1 MNNRYVTPAIVTAA
15 AVAVSLVASVAQAV
29 PQAVPYVGY
38 LTHANGIPYD
48 GVALEVTAAL
58 YPSSV
63 SGTPVWGPHQVGPV
77 AVNDGVFAVVLG
89 GDNSPALDLA
99 FSDNE
104 DVWLEFV
111 LDDGVKTTTLAP
123 RQRVRSVPYAL
134 VAGNAQQLGGLD
146 ASEYVLHGD
155 AADVSSLTVN
165 GKPVVD
171 AQGNWVGTKVPESD
185 PVFMASPA
193 AGISAAQIGQWNTAF
208 SWGNHANAGYLKTE
222 TDPKIASVQA
232 GKWCVGTG
240 SSIACD
246 QNAPA
251 GGAGGVKVINTS
263 NYKQTTFQNA
273 DMVRIEGI
281 ITVTQDY
288 QALGNAEGMTIV
300 GGGFLGTAGTEE
312 VDLGDEVTV
321 FGATFENLLL
331 DGNSVRFVNCIFKG
345 NIRLPFDAHVYGS
358 RFSAA
363 MSGTQHTIG
372 VIHSTEID
380 NSTIK
385 RVRSISDSDINN
397 STIAGTALNF
407 EVVDYVANTRIS
419 DSTVYLRSDSR
430 FIGNECGNSLVVIPS
445 ETSSGVVVSGN
456 IFDGLLEGQTETLRI
471 HADTS
476 NFRMIQITGNN
487 FTIQTGDPRS
497 IFVTGTATGTSK
509 LQLLLIANNNFLK
522 GGKAIEY
529 ASTAFTAI
537 TGNTTRAT
545 PLGVSASST
554 LQISNNFSF

>member
-1 MNNRYVTPAIVTAA
+1 MKNGNVAFLTTAFFF
-15 AVAVSLVASVAQAV
+15 SLPLSFAQAV

-48 GVALEVTAAL
+48 GVTLEVTAAL
-58 YPSSV
+58 YPAASS
-63 SGTPVWGPHQVGPV
+63 GQPLWGPHELGPV
-77 AVNDGVFAVVLG
+77 TVNDGIFAIVLG
-89 GDNSPALDLA
+89 GGASPDLDLTLA
-99 FSDNE
+99 DNDE
-104 DVWLEFV
+104 VWIEFV
-111 LDDGVKTTTLAP
+111 LDDGVKITALSP
-123 RQRVRSVPYAL
+123 RQQVRSVPYAL
-134 VAGNAQQLGGLD
+134 VAGNAQQLGGID
-146 ASEYVLHGD
+146 AAEYLVHGD

-171 AQGNWVGTKVPESD
+171 AGGGWVGGKLPETD
-185 PVFMASPA
+185 PAFMASAA
-193 AGISAAQIGQWNTAF
+193 AGITAAQIGQWNSAF
-208 SWGNHANAGYLKTE
+208 GWGNHTTAGYLKTE
-222 TDPKIASVQA
+222 TDPKIGSTQT

-240 SSIACD
+240 TQIICD
-246 QNAPA
+246 QTAPA
-251 GGAGGVKVINTS
+251 GGTGGVKVINAS
-263 NYKQTTFQNA
+263 NYKQTTFQNG

-288 QALGNAEGMTIV
+288 QALGNAEGLTVV

-321 FGATFENLLL
+321 FGATFENILL

-363 MSGTQHTIG
+363 TSGTQFTIG

-407 EVVDYVANTRIS
+407 EVVDYIANTRIS

-430 FIGNECGNSLVVIPS
+430 FVGNECGNSLIVIPP
-445 ETSSGVVVSGN
+445 ETSSGVVISGN
-456 IFDGLLEGQTETLRI
+456 IFDGLLEGQTEVLRV

-476 NFRMIQITGNN
+476 NFRMIQVTGNN

-529 ASTAFTAI
+529 TSTAYTAI

-545 PLGVSASST
+545 SLGVSANAT
-554 LQISNNFSF
+554 LQLSNNFSF